1 MTKHATFAALV
12 ALVGPTLAFA
22 QSATDL
28 DQNGDGVLVIE
39 EVQATYPE
47 VSSDMFA
54 AMDLNADGAVDGD
67 EFAAAQEAGLMP
79 ASDG

>member
-1 MTKHATFAALV
+1 MGSRVLINAAW
-12 ALVGPTLAFA
+12 
-22 QSATDL
+22 
-28 DQNGDGVLVIE
+28 
-39 EVQATYPE
+39 Y
-47 VSSDMFA
+47 DMFA